1 MFKFLFKLK
10 FLGFVEAPVGV
21 FEYMYAIA
29 TRVSDYVLCYLGTI
43 PVEAYVP
50 RWYVRRLQWK

>member
-21 FEYMYAIA
+21 FIIFTSCFRDHSKTEIITKPTNSFARGYGPTARHY
-29 TRVSDYVLCYLGTI
+29 
-43 PVEAYVP
+43 
-50 RWYVRRLQWK
+50 